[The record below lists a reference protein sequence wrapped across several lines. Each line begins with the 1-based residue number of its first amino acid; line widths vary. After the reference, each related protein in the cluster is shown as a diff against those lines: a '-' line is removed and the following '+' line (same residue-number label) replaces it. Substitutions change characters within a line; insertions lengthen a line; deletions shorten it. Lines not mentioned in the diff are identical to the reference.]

1 MRTPGDEGRLV
12 IRVRSRLSSAGTYE
26 ATMLTETLNAF
37 FDSLGAE
44 WILWLLVGL
53 SILSVGIMLE
63 RWLFFRRNAISLD
76 NLSETILGYLKAG
89 DSESAEKA
97 GLAAPGMTGA
107 VLGATFDAHKAG
119 VESVGEVI
127 SATLTHERTHYD
139 KNLSILGTL
148 GNNAPFIGLLG
159 TVIGILN
166 AFAQLAGALD
176 GSAKTEAVM
185 HSISEALVATAVGLA
200 VAIPAVI
207 AFNSFKNR
215 IKKLVSDNDWLARN
229 TLAYLQ
235 VKKPESQEK

>member
-1 MRTPGDEGRLV
+1 
-12 IRVRSRLSSAGTYE
+12 
-26 ATMLTETLNAF
+26 MLTETLNAF

-44 WILWLLVGL
+44 WILWLLLAL
-53 SILSVGIMLE
+53 SVFSVGIMVE
-63 RWLFFRRNAISLD
+63 RWLFFKRNAAPIDDLSRKLLD
-76 NLSETILGYLKAG
+76 HLHKGDVTSAKTAG
-89 DSESAEKA
+89 E
-97 GLAAPGMTGA
+97 AAPGMTGA
-107 VLGATFDAHKAG
+107 VLRSTFQAHEAG
-119 VESVGEVI
+119 VENIGDVI
-127 SATLTHERTHYD
+127 TASLTLERSRYD

-159 TVIGILN
+159 TVIRIIN

-176 GSAKTEAVM
+176 GSARTEAVM

-207 AFNSFKNR
+207 AFNAFKTR

-235 VKKPESQEK
+235 VERPTGQGE

>member
-1 MRTPGDEGRLV
+1 
-12 IRVRSRLSSAGTYE
+12 
-26 ATMLTETLNAF
+26 MLTETLNAF

-44 WILWLLVGL
+44 WILWLLLAL
-53 SILSVGIMLE
+53 SVFSVGIMVE
-63 RWLFFRRNAISLD
+63 RWLFFKRNAAPIDDLSRKLLD
-76 NLSETILGYLKAG
+76 HLHKGDVTSAKTAG
-89 DSESAEKA
+89 E
-97 GLAAPGMTGA
+97 AAPGMTGA
-107 VLGATFDAHKAG
+107 VLRSTFEAHEAG
-119 VESVGEVI
+119 VENIADVI
-127 SATLTHERTHYD
+127 TASLTHERSRYD

-159 TVIGILN
+159 TVIGIIN

-176 GSAKTEAVM
+176 GSARTEAVM

-207 AFNSFKNR
+207 AFNSFKTR

-235 VKKPESQEK
+235 VEHSAGQGE